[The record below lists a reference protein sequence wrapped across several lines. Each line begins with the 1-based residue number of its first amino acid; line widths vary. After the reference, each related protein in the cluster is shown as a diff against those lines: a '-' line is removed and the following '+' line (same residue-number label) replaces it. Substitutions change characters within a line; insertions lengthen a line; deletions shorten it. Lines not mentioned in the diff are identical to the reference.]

1 MFFQRIESRALV
13 SDDKMQTNGRVI
25 MSHIIKDDGLI
36 AQRLVYALSLLL
48 VIMKLSSLLH
58 FYWLLQ
64 LKIQS
69 SDARKYEQFPKCHY

>member
-1 MFFQRIESRALV
+1 MFFQRIESSTLV

-69 SDARKYEQFPKCHY
+69 SDARKYEQFSKCHY